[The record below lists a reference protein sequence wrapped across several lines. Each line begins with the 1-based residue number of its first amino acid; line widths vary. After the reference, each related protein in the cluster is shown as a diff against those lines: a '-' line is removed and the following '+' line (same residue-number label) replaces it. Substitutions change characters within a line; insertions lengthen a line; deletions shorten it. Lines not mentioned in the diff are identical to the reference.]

1 MENQNLPVGFII
13 GGMMK
18 AMFRVLKRRTF
29 ELTETKLTIEQFGL
43 LFNIKREGDDII
55 QKEMADIMGKDPSS
69 MLRMIDSLEKKELI
83 KRVVDTNDR
92 RKNKILITEKGEKT
106 IKQYLKI
113 EMSLSN
119 ELINDIPA
127 SDLEAFHRV
136 INHIKN
142 KAEKM

>member
-13 GGMMK
+13 GGMMR

-83 KRVVDTNDR
+83 KRVVDVNDR
-92 RKNKILITEKGEKT
+92 RKNKILITQKGEKT
-106 IKQYLKI
+106 IEQYLKI
-113 EMSLSN
+113 EIELSN

>member
-13 GGMMK
+13 GGMMR

>member
-13 GGMMK
+13 GGMMR

-29 ELTETKLTIEQFGL
+29 ELTETKLTIEQLGL

-83 KRVVDTNDR
+83 KRVVDANDR

-106 IKQYLKI
+106 IEQYLKI
-113 EMSLSN
+113 EIELSN

>member
-13 GGMMK
+13 GGMMR
-18 AMFRVLKRRTF
+18 AMFRVLKKRTF
-29 ELTETKLTIEQFGL
+29 ELNEPKLTIEQFGL
-43 LFNIKREGDDII
+43 LFIIKREGDDII

-69 MLRMIDSLEKKELI
+69 LLRMIDCLEKKGLI

-92 RKNKILITEKGEKT
+92 RKNKIVITEKGEKT
-106 IKQYLKI
+106 IEQYLKI
-113 EMSLSN
+113 ELELSN

-127 SDLEAFHRV
+127 SDLETFFRV
-136 INHIKN
+136 INHVKN